1 MRILVLGSGARE
13 HAIVHALHREGG
25 HELFAAPGNP
35 GIGQLAQLH
44 RVDLASGPAVAYLAW
59 RLRVDLVVI
68 GPEAPLV
75 DGVADAVRAAHIPCF
90 GPSAAAAQLEGSKA
104 FAKEV
109 MRAAGVPTAEA
120 VAARTPSEAAAALE
134 RFGAPYVVKND
145 GLAAGKG
152 VVVTDSF
159 EAAVAHAQAC
169 FDAGGT
175 VVVEEFLDGPEVSL
189 FCVTDGTTV
198 VPLAPA
204 QDYKRALDGD
214 QGPNTGGM
222 GAYSPLPWAP
232 ADLTDQVLAEVAVPV
247 VQQMAAQGNPF
258 QGLLYCGLALTS
270 KGPKVVEFNVRFGD
284 PESQVVLARLATPLS
299 ALLLAAA
306 TGRLAELPSLVWSE
320 DAAVGVVIA
329 ARNYPGTPVIGDVI
343 SGLEAANAIPGVYV
357 LQAGTTVN
365 QEGELLSAGGRV
377 LTVVGLGPNLAA
389 ARERAYAGA
398 ASVQLQGS
406 HYRKDIALA
415 AASA

>member
-1 MRILVLGSGARE
+1 VLGSGARE